1 MTTFSSSPWSSPESS
16 LSPEDFA
23 KVCLIDANPPGKP
36 KVKELCKL
44 PVRSTP
50 GGPVNKNAV
59 HAATGA
65 HGIQGVKGVSSD
77 EKRSAAKKL
86 VSLYNSMG
94 ETAPESTYRVAGM
107 KRPAGKLP
115 MK

>member
-1 MTTFSSSPWSSPESS
+1 MTTYTSSPWSSPESK

-23 KVCLIDANPPGKP
+23 KVCLIDMNEPGKP
-36 KVKELCKL
+36 KTKDKCKL

-65 HGIQGVKGVSSD
+65 HGLMGLKGVPA
-77 EKRSAAKKL
+77 EMKRAAAKRL
-86 VSLYNSMG
+86 ISLYGGMG

-107 KRPAGKLP
+107 KRPAGK
-115 MK
+115 